1 VFATIYAAYLGADL
15 VILHPLEYTA
25 MNAFA
30 GGTAGAYRRFELDYW
45 SAASTEALRQL
56 ESRLDWS
63 GALAAAA
70 PSILVCISNREH
82 MIKLM
87 LGSKWRVELDPEK
100 ADFVI
105 ESERWR
111 CAKNHP
117 TLLLLDE
124 VTRYNQA
131 FAWTYV
137 NERSRYLDLAFSH
150 HVCCMP
156 AQMTTQ

>member
-1 VFATIYAAYLGADL
+1 
-15 VILHPLEYTA
+15 
-25 MNAFA
+25 
-30 GGTAGAYRRFELDYW
+30 
-45 SAASTEALRQL
+45 
-56 ESRLDWS
+56 
-63 GALAAAA
+63 
-70 PSILVCISNREH
+70 

-87 LGSKWRVELDPEK
+87 LGPKWRIELDPEK

-111 CAKNHP
+111 CAENHP
-117 TLLLLDE
+117 TLFLLDE

-137 NERSRYLDLAFSH
+137 NERSRYLDLAVSH